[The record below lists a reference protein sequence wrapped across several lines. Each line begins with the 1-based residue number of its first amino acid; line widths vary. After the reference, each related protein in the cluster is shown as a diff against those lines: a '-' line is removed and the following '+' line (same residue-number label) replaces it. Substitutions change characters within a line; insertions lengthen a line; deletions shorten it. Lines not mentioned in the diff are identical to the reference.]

1 MTERIESIAELRKKL
16 ARVKAGGQTIGFV
29 PTMGALHKGHLSLVR
44 LAKKEADFV
53 VVSIFVNP
61 IQFGP
66 KEDYQRYPRNLD
78 KDIAL
83 LQELKTDLVFAPSE
97 NEMYQTGF
105 TTHINMEGPALGMCG
120 KTRPGHFSGVATVVA
135 KLFNIVQP
143 KIAVFGQKDLQQ
155 IAVLKRMVIDLN
167 FDTEIIMAPI
177 IRESDGLAMSSRNEY
192 LTPPERKKALAL
204 NRALFIAESAWL
216 EGERDVTKLLNAA
229 AGVLAET
236 PDVHVEYLVAVNP
249 ETMQELTG
257 KHEHIA
263 IAIAARVG
271 STRLIDNLIMG

>member
-1 MTERIESIAELRKKL
+1 MTERIESITELRKKL
-16 ARVKAGGQTIGFV
+16 ARVKAGGRTIGFV

-66 KEDYQRYPRNLD
+66 KEDYKRYPRNLN

-83 LQELKTDLVFAPSE
+83 LQELQTDLVFAPSE

-120 KTRPGHFSGVATVVA
+120 ISRPGHFSGVATVVA

-143 KIAVFGQKDLQQ
+143 QIAVFGQKDLQQ
-155 IAVLKRMVIDLN
+155 IAVLKRMVTDLN

-204 NRALFIAESAWL
+204 NRALFVAESAWL
-216 EGERDVTKLLNAA
+216 EGERDVTKLINAT

-236 PDVHVEYLVAVNP
+236 PDIQVEYLVAVNP

-257 KHEHIA
+257 KQEHIA